1 MRFVQLFCPT
11 FCCGMKKRRLPT
23 FRSAQA
29 SNVKTDPGGNRSLP
43 AGCGLRRLVPRNREK
58 TSKSPQ
64 SIFWSFWAPMSVNE
78 RDRCEACAPLLIR
91 PRTLS
96 DTSFVLSWE
105 RDNLRWYR
113 SALVW
118 ARAFPGRELVRRPV
132 EVSSTVHG
140 GGGVLMRRKKWSAN
154 DGDCEMDCSHLD
166 ATCIKHGH
174 DTSIER
180 TSAMGR
186 ARHGHVKEIVARLHV

>member
-1 MRFVQLFCPT
+1 
-11 FCCGMKKRRLPT
+11 MKSPRRLWPSSS
-23 FRSAQA
+23 RSQE
-29 SNVKTDPGGNRSLP
+29 SREDFEIPPVHI
-43 AGCGLRRLVPRNREK
+43 LVILGADER
-58 TSKSPQ
+58 
-64 SIFWSFWAPMSVNE
+64 NE

-166 ATCIKHGH
+166 ATCNQAWTGP
-174 DTSIER
+174 SIER
-180 TSAMGR
+180 TSATGR